1 MDVSEEGSHSP
12 TITSLENDN
21 AEQQSKWN
29 KHNETKDKEEQIND
43 EMDPSVI
50 DYVNKFIQRQSKRY
64 IWKY

>member
-29 KHNETKDKEEQIND
+29 KHNGK
-43 EMDPSVI
+43 
-50 DYVNKFIQRQSKRY
+50 
-64 IWKY
+64 

>member
-1 MDVSEEGSHSP
+1 MYAPADY
-12 TITSLENDN
+12 
-21 AEQQSKWN
+21 
-29 KHNETKDKEEQIND
+29 KHIYRRPIVETKDKEEQIND